1 MARRR
6 SFDIFSMSFLDTICC
21 AFGAV
26 ILLYM
31 ILNAQSGRTFKDDT
45 SDLHAEV
52 DKLEEQV
59 LEGYKDLV
67 VLRNALTAT
76 DEKARAAGQAERL
89 KAEEEKLKQQL
100 ADAEAETLSKRES
113 IERLKQELKSLEES
127 NRRLEGGT
135 KSEGSPGIRVKG
147 FIGNGDRQ
155 YLTGLKVGG
164 DRVLFLVDASASMM
178 DETVV
183 NVIRLRN
190 MSETK
195 RRAAEKWRHTI
206 NVLDWVTSQIPAKSQ
221 FQVYAF
227 NTQAH
232 SLITGTDGKWQSAD
246 DADALNGAL
255 TQMRKLVPQDGTSLE
270 NAFAVVT
277 TLSPVPDN
285 VILITDGLPT
295 QGASPPLIRKTVDGE
310 QRLKFFERALGRLP
324 AGIPINVIL
333 MPMEGDPMAPF
344 AFWQLTKKTH
354 GSFMSPAKDW
364 P

>member
-1 MARRR
+1 
-6 SFDIFSMSFLDTICC
+6 
-21 AFGAV
+21 
-26 ILLYM
+26 
-31 ILNAQSGRTFKDDT
+31 
-45 SDLHAEV
+45 
-52 DKLEEQV
+52 
-59 LEGYKDLV
+59 
-67 VLRNALTAT
+67 
-76 DEKARAAGQAERL
+76 
-89 KAEEEKLKQQL
+89 
-100 ADAEAETLSKRES
+100 
-113 IERLKQELKSLEES
+113 
-127 NRRLEGGT
+127 
-135 KSEGSPGIRVKG
+135 
-147 FIGNGDRQ
+147 
-155 YLTGLKVGG
+155 
-164 DRVLFLVDASASMM
+164 
-178 DETVV
+178 
-183 NVIRLRN
+183 

-333 MPMEGDPMAPF
+333 MPMEGDPMA
-344 AFWQLTKKTH
+344 L
-354 GSFMSPAKDW
+354 SVRR
-364 P
+364 

>member
-1 MARRR
+1 
-6 SFDIFSMSFLDTICC
+6 MSFLDTICC

-45 SDLHAEV
+45 SDLRAEV
-52 DKLEEQV
+52 DKLEDQV

-89 KAEEEKLKQQL
+89 KSEAEKLKQQL
-100 ADAEAETLSKRES
+100 ADADAETLSKRES
-113 IERLKQELKSLEES
+113 IERLKQELKSLEEG

-135 KSEGSPGIRVKG
+135 KSEGSPGTRVKG

-164 DRVLFLVDASASMM
+164 DRILFLVDASASMM

-195 RRAAEKWRHTI
+195 RRAADKWRRTV
-206 NVLDWVTSQIPAKSQ
+206 NTLDWLTSQIPAKSK

-232 SLITGTDGKWQSAD
+232 SLMPGTDGKWQSAD

-255 TQMRKLVPQDGTSLE
+255 TQMRKIVPQDGTSLE

-277 TLSPVPDN
+277 TLNPQPDN
-285 VILITDGLPT
+285 IILITDGLPT
-295 QGASPPLIRKTVDGE
+295 QGASPPLIRKTVDGD

-324 AGIPINVIL
+324 AGIPINVVL
-333 MPMEGDPMAPF
+333 MPMEGDPMAPY

>member
-232 SLITGTDGKWQSAD
+232 SLIPGTDGKWQSAD